1 MTPEKKR
8 EIADA
13 VLERYRWYA
22 VDANGDEYVFED
34 EPEIDL
40 EIKKWIPANQYCH
53 LAGNI
58 DMTGIDWR
66 ETKERVDE

>member
-13 VLERYRWYA
+13 LLRDFKWYA
-22 VDANGDEYVFED
+22 VDENGVEYVFAS
-34 EPEIDL
+34 EPEMEDAVWVTTK
-40 EIKKWIPANQYCH
+40 EDYVRVGC
-53 LAGNI
+53 I
-58 DMTGIDWR
+58 DMTDVDWR